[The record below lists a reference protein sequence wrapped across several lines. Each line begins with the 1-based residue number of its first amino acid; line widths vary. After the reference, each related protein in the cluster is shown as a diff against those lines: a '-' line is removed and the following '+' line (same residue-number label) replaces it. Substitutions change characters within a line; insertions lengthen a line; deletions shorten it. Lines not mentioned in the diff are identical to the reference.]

1 MDFVDDIVLLSSTK
15 QQIQEKTTRLDEEA
29 RRVGLKIN
37 KEKTKVIRINK
48 RNQEKIMINGQ
59 DIEDVDEFMYLGAK
73 VCKEVGGMKDF
84 KNRLSKARGAFT
96 GLDVATCGVANA
108 TGFGPLATNFSRVVA
123 SLATTISSYYF
134 IFIYLLLS

>member
-1 MDFVDDIVLLSSTK
+1 MDDIVLLSSTK

-73 VCKEVGGMKDF
+73 VCEEVGGMKDF

-108 TGFGPLATNFSRVVA
+108 TGFGPLTTNFSHVVA

-134 IFIYLLLS
+134 IFIYFLLS